1 MPAISPDNLA
11 SLKEPILTILRGS
24 DLSLVSAK
32 KVRQALAQLND
43 PKNPNEKLL
52 TRLQINLEEKEH
64 KKQIDGLIKICFDT
78 ISQPAPAPPP
88 ALPTGLALP
97 VGNGHSSNGYSPA
110 SAPNS
115 GASPAPRLALPGMGG
130 VPGSHAAPSVPAP
143 STQPHSSSSTSTS
156 KPAPSGGKRS
166 RKVEDT
172 ISDDEEDAD
181 VETIKKMASKK
192 GTKKR
197 KSIKSEDGEKKPP
210 NPNNPFN
217 RPVILSEEMGRVCG
231 GREMPRYMITKQ
243 LWAYIKGNDLQN
255 PENKRQI
262 MCDSTLQNL
271 FGKATVDSFE
281 MAKLI
286 SKHVS
291 KKEVTE

>member
-11 SLKEPILTILRGS
+11 LLKEPILSILRGS
-24 DLSLVSAK
+24 DLSLISAK
-32 KVRQALAQLND
+32 KVRQALEQLND

-52 TRLQINLEEKEH
+52 ARLQIQLEEKEH
-64 KKQIDGLIKICFDT
+64 KKQVDELIKVCFDT
-78 ISQPAPAPPP
+78 INNPAPAPTP
-88 ALPTGLALP
+88 ATGLALP
-97 VGNGHSSNGYSPA
+97 VGNGHSNGYSSA

-115 GASPAPRLALPGMGG
+115 GASSAPRLALPGMGG
-130 VPGSHAAPSVPAP
+130 IPGSLAAPSAP
-143 STQPHSSSSTSTS
+143 VVKTEPRSSSSMSTS
-156 KPAPSGGKRS
+156 KAAPSGGKRS
-166 RKVEDT
+166 RKAEDT
-172 ISDDEEDAD
+172 ISDEEEDAD

-192 GTKKR
+192 TTKKR
-197 KSIKSEDGEKKPP
+197 KSIKNEDGEKKPP

-262 MCDSTLQNL
+262 MCDSTLQSL
-271 FGKATVDSFE
+271 FGKSTVDSFE

>member
-1 MPAISPDNLA
+1 MPSISPENLA
-11 SLKEPILTILRGS
+11 SLKEPILGILRTS
-24 DLSLVSAK
+24 DLGSVSAK

-52 TRLQINLEEKEH
+52 ARLHIQVEDKEQ
-64 KKQIDGLIKICFDT
+64 KKQIDELIKVCFDT
-78 ISQPAPAPPP
+78 INAPPPAPAP
-88 ALPTGLALP
+88 ATGLALP
-97 VGNGHSSNGYSPA
+97 VGNGHSNGYSPA

-130 VPGSHAAPSVPAP
+130 IPGSHAAPAP
-143 STQPHSSSSTSTS
+143 STPSSDIKPRPSNSASTS
-156 KPAPSGGKRS
+156 KVQSGGKRS
-166 RKVEDT
+166 RKAEDT

-217 RPVILSEEMGRVCG
+217 RPVVLSEEMGRVCG

-243 LWAYIKGNDLQN
+243 LWAYIKERDLQN

-262 MCDSTLQNL
+262 MCDPTLQNL
-271 FGKATVDSFE
+271 FGKSTVDSFE

-291 KKEVTE
+291 KKEN